1 MMKKGKLKM
10 RKKAKLALP
19 EKLIGRF
26 LLFILLLTLCGFA
39 RYFFSQENKIVKS
52 QEELNKILEK
62 TGDYCEKVKKMALFY
77 VCKEK
82 IVKKR
87 YLYKTEDYR
96 KKLLDVDAFTWH
108 KRFKLKGAK
117 KNTYTYDYQL
127 IKKGDE
133 LKERRI
139 LLEENGK
146 KKQEENAEL
155 KMVKYVSECL
165 VYGPVGF
172 MSNYWQDYFD
182 YEIVGK
188 DKVEGKDAI
197 IINSFPIS
205 DIEENENYGRIWV
218 DERDFMILRIDWD
231 PKSIKD
237 YEDEIIPSS
246 IGDLKKE
253 IIWSVSYG
261 IEKNG
266 VRFPSKQLIQ
276 EFLINEEGEKHIH
289 EETLFDYIDYKFF
302 KVEVDVIYKPPNS
315 SN

>member
-1 MMKKGKLKM
+1 M
-10 RKKAKLALP
+10 
-19 EKLIGRF
+19 
-26 LLFILLLTLCGFA
+26 LFILLLTLCGFV
-39 RYFFSQENKIVKS
+39 RHSFSQENKNVKS
-52 QEELNKILEK
+52 QDELSKILEK

-87 YLYKTEDYR
+87 YIYKTEDYR
-96 KKLLDVDAFTWH
+96 KKLPDIDAWTWH
-108 KRFKLKGAK
+108 KRFKLKGTK

-139 LLEENGK
+139 LLKENGK
-146 KKQEENAEL
+146 KKHEKNAEL
-155 KMVKYVSECL
+155 KMVKYISEYL

-172 MSNYWQDYFD
+172 MSIYWQDYFD

-188 DKVEGKDAI
+188 DKVGGKDAI

-218 DERDFMILRIDWD
+218 DKGDFSILKIEWD
-231 PKSIKD
+231 PRSIKE
-237 YEDEIIPSS
+237 YEEEIVPSP
-246 IGDLKKE
+246 IGDLMKE
-253 IIWSVSYG
+253 MVWSVSYG

-276 EFLINEEGEKHIH
+276 EFLINEEGEKYIQ
-289 EETLFDYIDYKFF
+289 EETSFDYIDYKFF
-302 KVEVDVIYKPPNS
+302 KVEVDVKYRPHIFP
-315 SN
+315 